1 MSRQRTTTP
10 RQWELLPQVDL
21 GGSYEDASAE
31 QRRWVGDLARLFA
44 RKPENV
50 GIFVRVGFA
59 SVVIQALF
67 GGREPVGESGHDLD
81 ARAIASVT
89 VPGADCGDP

>member
-10 RQWELLPQVDL
+10 RQWELLPNVD
-21 GGSYEDASAE
+21 
-31 QRRWVGDLARLFA
+31 
-44 RKPENV
+44 
-50 GIFVRVGFA
+50 IFVRVGFA
-59 SVVIQALF
+59 SVVIQALC

>member
-1 MSRQRTTTP
+1 MSSKRATTP

-31 QRRWVGDLARLFA
+31 ERQWVGDLARLFA
-44 RKPENV
+44 RKPRNV

-59 SVVIQALF
+59 SVVIQALH
-67 GGREPVGESGHDLD
+67 GGREPMGESGHDLD